1 MTDSTRTS
9 VEPIRA
15 CDQLFSDGQADL
27 MSNGVNDEIAES
39 AKKPKKRKLKQNLKP
54 VTRVT
59 RSKSKTVFPMKLVSF
74 PADILKNILIII
86 CFKII

>member
-15 CDQLFSDGQADL
+15 CNQDGQVDL
-27 MSNGVNDEIAES
+27 MSNGMNDEIAES
-39 AKKPKKRKLKQNLKP
+39 AKKPKKQKLKQNLKP

-59 RSKSKTVFPMKLVSF
+59 RSKTKTVFPTKLVSF